1 MRKRT
6 FQREKS
12 SKGSAE
18 ALGAGQSLDCSRNC
32 GCVGKKSEAGT
43 VHRHARLCERCVCMC
58 EHVWP
63 HVEVIG
69 YVCECVHVF
78 DLPNGEELSFHTKS
92 SEQRSSH

>member
-1 MRKRT
+1 MIKTDLRT
-6 FQREKS
+6 
-12 SKGSAE
+12 SKGKIAYYF
-18 ALGAGQSLDCSRNC
+18 N
-32 GCVGKKSEAGT
+32 
-43 VHRHARLCERCVCMC
+43 ERVCAYVCMPVYMSVCVCMC